1 MLNDEIEKKIIQKDK
16 KKIVIL
22 SQKRLRPS

>member
-1 MLNDEIEKKIIQKDK
+1 MLNDEIEKKSYKRIK